1 MAMNGAFCIGRSE
14 KNNKVEEG
22 SIAELPKLW
31 QNEEKNPSVFDD
43 ESFLTLAKSA
53 NVSKI
58 DS

>member
-1 MAMNGAFCIGRSE
+1 MELFALE
-14 KNNKVEEG
+14 DQKKNNKVEEG

-31 QNEEKNPSVFDD
+31 QNDENPSVFDD